1 MMITCIIVEDEP
13 NAVQL
18 LQDHIGKVPFLELKT
33 VCFDAMEAMAFF
45 KQQQADVLFLD
56 INMPRLSGLELAAML
71 PAGQKII
78 FTTAYSE
85 YALDSF
91 EYHVIDYL
99 LKPIPFDR
107 FLKAVAKV
115 LHHPTTP
122 LPAPVRADGA
132 GDDYVYFKVDKRMVK
147 TRMAD
152 VLYIESIKD
161 YVKVRTS
168 DKEIVTQQKISYLEE
183 SLPRSQFLRI
193 HRSFIINVGKID
205 AYSATDVEIGKFSVP
220 IGRNYKNDVMKALG
234 KNVF

>member
-18 LQDHIGKVPFLELKT
+18 LQDHIGKVPFLELKA

-45 KQQQADVLFLD
+45 KQHQADVLFLD

-99 LKPIPFDR
+99 LKPITFKR
-107 FLKAVAKV
+107 FMQAVNKLVSSPAASIAQAPDTADDFIFIKSGRQV
-115 LHHPTTP
+115 HKLEYSRILYLEAMKEYVSIHTQDEKLLVYKRMKEMETV
-122 LPAPVRADGA
+122 LPAGFV
-132 GDDYVYFKVDKRMVK
+132 
-147 TRMAD
+147 
-152 VLYIESIKD
+152 
-161 YVKVRTS
+161 
-168 DKEIVTQQKISYLEE
+168 
-183 SLPRSQFLRI
+183 RI
-193 HRSFIINVGKID
+193 HNSFIINLAHISQVNGST
-205 AYSATDVEIGKFSVP
+205 AEVA
-220 IGRNYKNDVMKALG
+220 GRELPVSSGYRERFFEMVRKRLV
-234 KNVF
+234 

>member
-18 LQDHIGKVPFLELKT
+18 LQDHIGKVPFLELKA
-33 VCFDAMEAMAFF
+33 VCFDAMEAMAFL

-99 LKPIPFDR
+99 LKPITFKR
-107 FLKAVAKV
+107 FIQAVNKLAPPATASVTQVQDTAGDFIFIKSGRQV
-115 LHHPTTP
+115 HKLEYSRILYLEAMKEYVSIHMQDEKLLVYKRMKEMEMV
-122 LPAPVRADGA
+122 LPAGFV
-132 GDDYVYFKVDKRMVK
+132 
-147 TRMAD
+147 
-152 VLYIESIKD
+152 
-161 YVKVRTS
+161 
-168 DKEIVTQQKISYLEE
+168 
-183 SLPRSQFLRI
+183 RI
-193 HRSFIINVGKID
+193 HNSFIINLAHTSQVNGST
-205 AYSATDVEIGKFSVP
+205 AEVA
-220 IGRNYKNDVMKALG
+220 GRELPVSSGYRERFLEMVRKRLV
-234 KNVF
+234 

>member
-18 LQDHIGKVPFLELKT
+18 LQDHIGKVPFLELKA
-33 VCFDAMEAMAFF
+33 VCFDAMEAMAFL

-99 LKPIPFDR
+99 LKPITFKR
-107 FLKAVAKV
+107 FIQAVNKLAPPATASVTQVQDTAGDFIFIKSGRQV
-115 LHHPTTP
+115 HKLEYSRILYLEAMKEYVSIHMQDEKLLVYKRMKEMETV
-122 LPAPVRADGA
+122 LPAGFV
-132 GDDYVYFKVDKRMVK
+132 
-147 TRMAD
+147 
-152 VLYIESIKD
+152 
-161 YVKVRTS
+161 
-168 DKEIVTQQKISYLEE
+168 
-183 SLPRSQFLRI
+183 RI
-193 HRSFIINVGKID
+193 HNSFIINLAHTSQVNGST
-205 AYSATDVEIGKFSVP
+205 AEVA
-220 IGRNYKNDVMKALG
+220 GRELPVSSGYRERFLEMVRKRLV
-234 KNVF
+234 

>member
-18 LQDHIGKVPFLELKT
+18 LQDHIGKVPFLELKA

-99 LKPIPFDR
+99 LKPITFKR
-107 FLKAVAKV
+107 FMQAVNKLAPSPSPV
-115 LHHPTTP
+115 ASVTQVPDTTGDFIFIKSGRQVHKLEYSRILYLEAMKEYVSIHTLDEKLLVYKRMKEMETV
-122 LPAPVRADGA
+122 LPAGFV
-132 GDDYVYFKVDKRMVK
+132 
-147 TRMAD
+147 
-152 VLYIESIKD
+152 
-161 YVKVRTS
+161 
-168 DKEIVTQQKISYLEE
+168 
-183 SLPRSQFLRI
+183 RI
-193 HRSFIINVGKID
+193 HNSFIINLAHISQVNGST
-205 AYSATDVEIGKFSVP
+205 AEVA
-220 IGRNYKNDVMKALG
+220 GRELPVSSGYRERFFEMVRKRLV
-234 KNVF
+234 

>member
-18 LQDHIGKVPFLELKT
+18 LQDHIGKVPFLELKA
-33 VCFDAMEAMAFF
+33 VCFDAMEAMAFL

-99 LKPIPFDR
+99 LKPITFKR
-107 FLKAVAKV
+107 FIQAVNKLAPPATASVTQVQDTAGDFIFIKSGRQV
-115 LHHPTTP
+115 HKLEYSRILYLEAMKEYVSIHMQDEKLLVYKRMKEMEMV
-122 LPAPVRADGA
+122 LPAGFV
-132 GDDYVYFKVDKRMVK
+132 
-147 TRMAD
+147 
-152 VLYIESIKD
+152 
-161 YVKVRTS
+161 
-168 DKEIVTQQKISYLEE
+168 
-183 SLPRSQFLRI
+183 RI
-193 HRSFIINVGKID
+193 HNSFIINLAHTRQVNGST
-205 AYSATDVEIGKFSVP
+205 AEVA
-220 IGRNYKNDVMKALG
+220 GRELPVSSGYRERFFEMVRKRLV
-234 KNVF
+234 

>member
-18 LQDHIGKVPFLELKT
+18 LQDHIGKVPFLELRA
-33 VCFDAMEAMAFF
+33 VCFDAMEAMAFL

-99 LKPIPFDR
+99 LKPITFKR
-107 FLKAVAKV
+107 FIQAVNKLAPPATASVTQVQDTAGDFIFIKSGRQV
-115 LHHPTTP
+115 HKLEYSRILYLEAMKEYVSIHMQDEKLLVYKRMKEMETV
-122 LPAPVRADGA
+122 LPAGFV
-132 GDDYVYFKVDKRMVK
+132 
-147 TRMAD
+147 
-152 VLYIESIKD
+152 
-161 YVKVRTS
+161 
-168 DKEIVTQQKISYLEE
+168 
-183 SLPRSQFLRI
+183 RI
-193 HRSFIINVGKID
+193 HNSFIINLAHTSQVNGST
-205 AYSATDVEIGKFSVP
+205 AEVA
-220 IGRNYKNDVMKALG
+220 GRELPVSSGYRERFLEMVRKRLV
-234 KNVF
+234 

>member
-99 LKPIPFDR
+99 LKPITFKR
-107 FLKAVAKV
+107 FMQAVNKLV
-115 LHHPTTP
+115 PSPTASIAQVPGTADDFIFIKSGRQVHKLEYSRILYLEAMKEYISIHTQDEKLLVYKRMKEMETV
-122 LPAPVRADGA
+122 LPAAFV
-132 GDDYVYFKVDKRMVK
+132 
-147 TRMAD
+147 
-152 VLYIESIKD
+152 
-161 YVKVRTS
+161 
-168 DKEIVTQQKISYLEE
+168 
-183 SLPRSQFLRI
+183 RI
-193 HRSFIINVGKID
+193 HNSFIINLAHISQVNGST
-205 AYSATDVEIGKFSVP
+205 AEVA
-220 IGRNYKNDVMKALG
+220 GRELPVSSGYRERFFEMVRKRLV
-234 KNVF
+234 

>member
-18 LQDHIGKVPFLELKT
+18 LQDHIGKVPFLELKA
-33 VCFDAMEAMAFF
+33 VCFDAMEAMAFL

-99 LKPIPFDR
+99 LKPITFKR
-107 FLKAVAKV
+107 FIQAVNKLAPPVTASVTQVQDTAGDFIFIKSGRQV
-115 LHHPTTP
+115 HKLEYSRILYLEAMKEYVSIHMQDEKLLVYKRMKEMETV
-122 LPAPVRADGA
+122 LPAGFV
-132 GDDYVYFKVDKRMVK
+132 
-147 TRMAD
+147 
-152 VLYIESIKD
+152 
-161 YVKVRTS
+161 
-168 DKEIVTQQKISYLEE
+168 
-183 SLPRSQFLRI
+183 RI
-193 HRSFIINVGKID
+193 HNSFIINLAHTSQVNGST
-205 AYSATDVEIGKFSVP
+205 AEVA
-220 IGRNYKNDVMKALG
+220 GRELPVSSGYRERFLEMVRKRLV
-234 KNVF
+234 

>member
-18 LQDHIGKVPFLELKT
+18 LQDHIGKVPFLELKA

-45 KQQQADVLFLD
+45 KQHQADVLFLD

-99 LKPIPFDR
+99 LKPITFKR
-107 FLKAVAKV
+107 FMQAVNKLVSSPAAPIAQAPDTADDFIFIKSGRQV
-115 LHHPTTP
+115 HKLEYSRILYLEAMKEYVSIHTQDEKLLVYKRMKEMETV
-122 LPAPVRADGA
+122 LPAGFV
-132 GDDYVYFKVDKRMVK
+132 
-147 TRMAD
+147 
-152 VLYIESIKD
+152 
-161 YVKVRTS
+161 
-168 DKEIVTQQKISYLEE
+168 
-183 SLPRSQFLRI
+183 RI
-193 HRSFIINVGKID
+193 HNSFIINLAHISQVNGST
-205 AYSATDVEIGKFSVP
+205 AEVA
-220 IGRNYKNDVMKALG
+220 GRELPVSSGYRERFFEMVRKRLV
-234 KNVF
+234 